1 MTIDTIAIASSNQ
14 KYDMKIQVLSFW
26 LLAAALIIHTLE
38 EVWIP
43 NYEKVKP
50 NWQSVVFNRRLFLDN
65 LPIFIFS
72 IVTASAGWELPIV
85 GGILPAVGLIHP
97 LLDHLGLSLNA
108 KKIRPGSLTGIL
120 LLLPLS
126 IWVYSIGYSHQLL
139 SLNELLISGAV
150 GLSISVWLLWMTLQ
164 VSIE

>member
-1 MTIDTIAIASSNQ
+1 MIAIASSNQ
-14 KYDMKIQVLSFW
+14 KYDMKIQALSFW

-43 NYEKVKP
+43 KYEKVKP

-72 IVTASAGWELPIV
+72 IVTAIAGWELPIV